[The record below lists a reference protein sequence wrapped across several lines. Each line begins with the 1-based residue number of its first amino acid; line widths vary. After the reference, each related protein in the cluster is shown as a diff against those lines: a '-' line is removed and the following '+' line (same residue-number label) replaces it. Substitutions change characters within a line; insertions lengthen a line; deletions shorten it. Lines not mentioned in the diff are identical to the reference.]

1 MLLAVI
7 LARESPG
14 VRLGSRTHRIKASPA
29 LKHPRKSKQIKKKEK
44 KN

>member
-14 VRLGSRTHRIKASPA
+14 VRLRPKPETSPA
-29 LKHPRKSKQIKKKEK
+29 LKHLRKSKQIKK
-44 KN
+44 